1 MNKKTNERVEN
12 SRCIQN
18 FCSRLIMS
26 RIKNVWDYL
35 VYELNSVA
43 FLKERLR
50 NYAHKR
56 LLTLLATPRVF
67 QLFYGWFLDFIPGV
81 IYIWY
86 ICSLYIYIYI
96 YNFIY
101 RYIDGIDKT
110 KQRDY

>member
-1 MNKKTNERVEN
+1 MEININKKTNERVEN

-67 QLFYGWFLDFIPGV
+67 QLFYG
-81 IYIWY
+81 
-86 ICSLYIYIYI
+86 
-96 YNFIY
+96 
-101 RYIDGIDKT
+101 
-110 KQRDY
+110 